1 MEEVKTKKIGLDTDR
16 LIIRTPDENDAHD
29 IFTLMSDLEIAAS
42 TGFRPMSTLS
52 EAEGKIRRDMNSGL
66 MFCISEKGLLEKV
79 LGVFEVTPHKINS
92 VSGEKCNYEI
102 CYFLHKEARGKGYMT
117 EVVTRMK
124 RYLFDERMAD
134 SLTIAVLPRND
145 ASRRVALKSGFTYE
159 GLERKCGMNYLDEV
173 VDLEYYTLDKEEYL
187 NPDKTV
193 RKGKQTIASKQKWI
207 NDGGILYPI
216 PGYASLLTSPGNGIF
231 RIYEHPQTKRLGLEK
246 IDDIFRFDFKIY
258 DLDCENIISK
268 IIKTWTSD
276 LFRESNKNL
285 GVIFNGIKGTGKT
298 IAAKLL
304 CNRIGLPVIV
314 ISKLVDGMLEFI
326 QSLHFEGI
334 ILIDEAEK
342 TFREEQE
349 VLLKMIDGVYN
360 DMRKLYILTTNKLSV
375 DENLL
380 GRPGRI
386 RYIKEFSNLPAK
398 SVNDVI
404 DDNLKDISLK
414 EEVLKVVDSLE
425 ISTID
430 ILKAI
435 IDECNIMGTVP
446 SDSTL
451 NIPKA
456 KYRMQIISFD
466 NLDLKS
472 HQELKDY
479 IKEHLVYNE
488 TVAGWLQ
495 KVIGTDESKKKPK
508 KNIGNRPKPRV
519 PFNRWPWTKET
530 TSNSSIPK
538 IPLLPTS
545 CRSVSSTCCWSP
557 LITMHSFSKKTAAS
571 KNKSSLNTPRS
582 TSVRRPASPRSATS
596 KTLSRNYRPSGST
609 SSSPY
614 PMSSTAKRTKRPRKS
629 STTTPTYPSCCSR
642 RLPAK

>member
-1 MEEVKTKKIGLDTDR
+1 MCCNHKSSIKMKEVKAGKIEIVTDR
-16 LIIRTPDENDAHD
+16 LIIRTPEDKDVYD
-29 IFTLMSDLEIAAS
+29 IFVLMSDREIASS
-42 TGFRPMSTLS
+42 TGFRPMSTES
-52 EAEGKIRRDMNSGL
+52 EAEGKIRREMDGGL
-66 MFCISEKGLLEKV
+66 MFCISERGFPEKV
-79 LGVFEVTPHKINS
+79 LGVFEITPHKTIT

-117 EVVTRMK
+117 EVAERMK

-173 VDLEYYTLDKEEYL
+173 VDLEYYTLYKEEYL
-187 NPDKTV
+187 NPNEKV
-193 RKGKQTIASKQKWI
+193 RKEKQTIASKQKWI

-231 RIYEHPQTKRLGLEK
+231 RIYENPQTKRLGLEK
-246 IDDIFRFDFKIY
+246 IDDTFRFDFKIY
-258 DLDCENIISK
+258 DLDSEEIISK

-285 GVIFNGIKGTGKT
+285 GVIFNGLKGTGKT

-304 CNRIGLPVIV
+304 CNRIGFPVIV
-314 ISKLVDGMLEFI
+314 VSKLIDGMLEFI
-326 QSLHFEGI
+326 QSLHFESI

-360 DMRKLYILTTNKLSV
+360 DMRKLYILTTNKLSI

-386 RYIKEFSNLPAK
+386 RYIKEFSNLSAK
-398 SVNDVI
+398 AVNDVI
-404 DDNLKDISLK
+404 NDNLKDISLK

-435 IDECNIMGTVP
+435 IDECNIMGAVP

-466 NLDLKS
+466 SLDLKS

-479 IKEHLVYNE
+479 IKEHLNYNE

-495 KVIGTDESKKKPK
+495 KVIGTDESRKKPK
-508 KNIGNRPKPRV
+508 KNMD
-519 PFNRWPWTKET
+519 
-530 TSNSSIPK
+530 
-538 IPLLPTS
+538 
-545 CRSVSSTCCWSP
+545 
-557 LITMHSFSKKTAAS
+557 LINEMFDCDVNIEWQAT
-571 KNKSSLNTPRS
+571 SSL
-582 TSVRRPASPRSATS
+582 ATYIGKRIGHRTVIS
-596 KTLSRNYRPSGST
+596 EPDRYGFFTVESDWDGTELWCLCNEIDIPSLYRGN
-609 SSSPY
+609 
-614 PMSSTAKRTKRPRKS
+614 
-629 STTTPTYPSCCSR
+629 
-642 RLPAK
+642 L

>member
-1 MEEVKTKKIGLDTDR
+1 MKEVKAQKIELATVR
-16 LIIRTPDENDAHD
+16 LIIRTPQERDVHD
-29 IFTLMSDLEIAAS
+29 IFVLMSDLEIAAI
-42 TGFRPMSTLS
+42 TGFRPMNTLS
-52 EAEGKIRRDMNSGL
+52 EAEGKIRREMDGGL
-66 MFCISEKGLLEKV
+66 MFCILEKNLPEKV
-79 LGVFEVTPHKINS
+79 LGVFEITPHKTNT

-117 EVVTRMK
+117 EVVKRMK

-159 GLERKCGMNYLDEV
+159 GLEKKCGMNYLDEV
-173 VDLEYYTLDKEEYL
+173 VDLEYYTLYKEEYL
-187 NPDKTV
+187 NPDEKI
-193 RKGKQTIASKQKWI
+193 RKEKQTIASKQKWI

-231 RIYEHPQTKRLGLEK
+231 RIYEQPQTKRLGLEK
-246 IDDIFRFDFKIY
+246 IDDTFRFDFKIY
-258 DLDCENIISK
+258 DLDCEDIMSK

-298 IAAKLL
+298 IAAKQL

-314 ISKLVDGMLEFI
+314 ISKPVDGMLEFI
-326 QSLHFEGI
+326 QSLHFESI

-360 DMRKLYILTTNKLSV
+360 DMRKLYILTTNKLSI

-386 RYIKEFSNLPAK
+386 RYIKEFSNLSAK
-398 SVNDVI
+398 AVNDVI
-404 DDNLKDISLK
+404 DDNLNDISLK
-414 EEVLKVVDSLE
+414 DDVLKVVDSLE

-435 IDECNIMGTVP
+435 IDECNIMGSVP

-456 KYRMQIISFD
+456 KYKIQIISFD
-466 NLDLKS
+466 NL
-472 HQELKDY
+472 ELKFHRELQDY
-479 IKEHLVYNE
+479 IINHLAADESVIN
-488 TVAGWLQ
+488 WLQ
-495 KVIGTDESKKKPK
+495 KVIGTDEKGKKLK
-508 KNIGNRPKPRV
+508 KNIDLIEEMYDCDVCIEWR
-519 PFNRWPWTKET
+519 
-530 TSNSSIPK
+530 
-538 IPLLPTS
+538 PTS
-545 CRSVSSTCCWSP
+545 TLSIYIGKHLGCGTVSSEPDRYGFFTREDDWNNSTELCCLCNDIHIP
-557 LITMHSFSKKTAAS
+557 
-571 KNKSSLNTPRS
+571 SL
-582 TSVRRPASPRSATS
+582 
-596 KTLSRNYRPSGST
+596 YRGN
-609 SSSPY
+609 
-614 PMSSTAKRTKRPRKS
+614 
-629 STTTPTYPSCCSR
+629 
-642 RLPAK
+642 L

>member
-1 MEEVKTKKIGLDTDR
+1 MQHKKMKEVKARKIELATVR
-16 LIIRTPDENDAHD
+16 LIIRTPQERDVHD
-29 IFTLMSDLEIAAS
+29 IFVLMSDLEIAAI
-42 TGFRPMSTLS
+42 TGFRPMNTLS
-52 EAEGKIRRDMNSGL
+52 EAEGKIRREMDGGL
-66 MFCISEKGLLEKV
+66 MFCILEKNLPEKV
-79 LGVFEVTPHKINS
+79 LGVFEITPHKTNT

-117 EVVTRMK
+117 EVVKRMK

-159 GLERKCGMNYLDEV
+159 GLEKKCGMNYFDEV
-173 VDLEYYTLDKEEYL
+173 VDLEYYTLYKEEYL
-187 NPDKTV
+187 NPDEKI
-193 RKGKQTIASKQKWI
+193 RKEKQTIASKQKWI

-231 RIYEHPQTKRLGLEK
+231 RIYEQPQTKRLGLEK
-246 IDDIFRFDFKIY
+246 IDDTFRFDFKIY
-258 DLDCENIISK
+258 DLDCEDIMSR

-276 LFRESNKNL
+276 LFKESNKNL

-298 IAAKLL
+298 IAAKQL

-314 ISKLVDGMLEFI
+314 ISKPVDGMLEFI
-326 QSLHFEGI
+326 QSLHFESI

-360 DMRKLYILTTNKLSV
+360 DMRKLYILTTNKLSI

-386 RYIKEFSNLPAK
+386 RYIKEFSNLSAK
-398 SVNDVI
+398 AVNDVI
-404 DDNLKDISLK
+404 DDNLNDISLK
-414 EEVLKVVDSLE
+414 DDVLKVVDSLE

-435 IDECNIMGTVP
+435 IDECNIMGSVP

-456 KYRMQIISFD
+456 KYKIQIISFD
-466 NLDLKS
+466 NL
-472 HQELKDY
+472 ELKFHRELQDY
-479 IKEHLVYNE
+479 IINHLAADESVIN
-488 TVAGWLQ
+488 WLQ
-495 KVIGTDESKKKPK
+495 KVIGTDGKGKKFK
-508 KNIGNRPKPRV
+508 KNLDLIEEMYDCRV
-519 PFNRWPWTKET
+519 CIEWR
-530 TSNSSIPK
+530 
-538 IPLLPTS
+538 PTS
-545 CRSVSSTCCWSP
+545 TLGVYIGKHLGCGIVNSKPDGYGFFTREADWDNSTELCCLCNDYNIP
-557 LITMHSFSKKTAAS
+557 
-571 KNKSSLNTPRS
+571 SL
-582 TSVRRPASPRSATS
+582 
-596 KTLSRNYRPSGST
+596 YRGN
-609 SSSPY
+609 
-614 PMSSTAKRTKRPRKS
+614 
-629 STTTPTYPSCCSR
+629 
-642 RLPAK
+642 L

>member
-1 MEEVKTKKIGLDTDR
+1 MKEVKARKIELATVR
-16 LIIRTPDENDAHD
+16 LIIRTPQERDVHD
-29 IFTLMSDLEIAAS
+29 IFVLMSDLEIAAI
-42 TGFRPMSTLS
+42 TGFRPMNTLS
-52 EAEGKIRRDMNSGL
+52 EAEGKIRREMDGGL
-66 MFCISEKGLLEKV
+66 MFCILEKNLPEKV
-79 LGVFEVTPHKINS
+79 LGVFEITPHKTNT

-117 EVVTRMK
+117 EVVKRMK

-159 GLERKCGMNYLDEV
+159 GREKKCGMNYLDEV
-173 VDLEYYTLDKEEYL
+173 VDLEYYTLYKEEYL
-187 NPDKTV
+187 NPDGKV
-193 RKGKQTIASKQKWI
+193 RKEKLTIASKQKWI

-246 IDDIFRFDFKIY
+246 IDDTFRFDFKIY
-258 DLDCENIISK
+258 DLDCEDIMSN

-298 IAAKLL
+298 IAAKQL

-314 ISKLVDGMLEFI
+314 ISKPVDGMLEFI
-326 QSLHFEGI
+326 QSLHFESI

-360 DMRKLYILTTNKLSV
+360 DMRKLYILTTNKLSI

-386 RYIKEFSNLPAK
+386 RYIKEFSNLSAK
-398 SVNDVI
+398 AVNDVI
-404 DDNLKDISLK
+404 DDNLNDISLK
-414 EEVLKVVDSLE
+414 DDVLKVVDSLE

-435 IDECNIMGTVP
+435 IDECNIMGSVP

-456 KYRMQIISFD
+456 KYKIQIISFD
-466 NLDLKS
+466 NL
-472 HQELKDY
+472 ELKFHRELQDY
-479 IKEHLVYNE
+479 IINHLAANE
-488 TVAGWLQ
+488 SVINWLQ
-495 KVIGTDESKKKPK
+495 KVIGTDGKGKKFK
-508 KNIGNRPKPRV
+508 KNLDLIEEMYDCRV
-519 PFNRWPWTKET
+519 CIEWR
-530 TSNSSIPK
+530 
-538 IPLLPTS
+538 PTS
-545 CRSVSSTCCWSP
+545 TLGVYIGKHLGCGIVNSKPDGYGFFTREADWDNSTELCCLCNDYNIP
-557 LITMHSFSKKTAAS
+557 
-571 KNKSSLNTPRS
+571 SL
-582 TSVRRPASPRSATS
+582 
-596 KTLSRNYRPSGST
+596 YRGN
-609 SSSPY
+609 
-614 PMSSTAKRTKRPRKS
+614 
-629 STTTPTYPSCCSR
+629 
-642 RLPAK
+642 L

>member
-1 MEEVKTKKIGLDTDR
+1 MEEVKTQKIGLDTDR
-16 LIIRTPDENDAHD
+16 LIIRTPDEKDVHD
-29 IFTLMSDLEIAAS
+29 IFSLMGDREIAAS

-66 MFCISEKGLLEKV
+66 MFCISAKSLREKV
-79 LGVFEVTPHKINS
+79 LGVFEITPHKTNT

-145 ASRRVALKSGFTYE
+145 ASRRVALKCGFTYE

-173 VDLEYYTLDKEEYL
+173 VDLEYYTLYKEEYL
-187 NPDKTV
+187 NPDEKI
-193 RKGKQTIASKQKWI
+193 RKEKQTIASKQKWI

-231 RIYEHPQTKRLGLEK
+231 RIYEQPQTKRLGLEK
-246 IDDIFRFDFKIY
+246 IDDTFRFDFKIY
-258 DLDCENIISK
+258 DLDCEDIMSK

-314 ISKLVDGMLEFI
+314 VSKPVDGMLEFI

-342 TFREEQE
+342 TFDEERDI
-349 VLLKMIDGVYN
+349 LLKMIDGVYN
-360 DMRKLYILTTNKLSV
+360 DMRKLYVLTTNKLSI

-386 RYIKEFSNLPAK
+386 RYIKEFSNLSAK
-398 SVNDVI
+398 AVNDVI
-404 DDNLKDISLK
+404 DDNLNDISLK
-414 EEVLKVVDSLE
+414 DDVLKVVDSLE

-435 IDECNIMGTVP
+435 IDECNIMGSVP

-456 KYRMQIISFD
+456 KYKIQIISFD
-466 NLDLKS
+466 NL
-472 HQELKDY
+472 ELKFHRELQDY
-479 IKEHLVYNE
+479 IINHLAADESVIN
-488 TVAGWLQ
+488 WLQ
-495 KVIGTDESKKKPK
+495 KVIGTDGKGKKFK
-508 KNIGNRPKPRV
+508 KNLDLIEEMYDCRV
-519 PFNRWPWTKET
+519 CIEWR
-530 TSNSSIPK
+530 
-538 IPLLPTS
+538 PTS
-545 CRSVSSTCCWSP
+545 TLGVYIGKHLGCGIVNSKPDGYGFFTREADWDNSTELCCLCNDYNIP
-557 LITMHSFSKKTAAS
+557 
-571 KNKSSLNTPRS
+571 SL
-582 TSVRRPASPRSATS
+582 
-596 KTLSRNYRPSGST
+596 YRGN
-609 SSSPY
+609 
-614 PMSSTAKRTKRPRKS
+614 
-629 STTTPTYPSCCSR
+629 
-642 RLPAK
+642 L

>member
-1 MEEVKTKKIGLDTDR
+1 MKEVKARKIELATVR
-16 LIIRTPDENDAHD
+16 LIIRTPQERDVHD
-29 IFTLMSDLEIAAS
+29 IFVLMSDLEIAAI
-42 TGFRPMSTLS
+42 TGFRPMNTLS

-66 MFCISEKGLLEKV
+66 MFCISEKNLPEKV
-79 LGVFEVTPHKINS
+79 LGVFEITPHKTNT

-117 EVVTRMK
+117 EVVKRMK

-159 GLERKCGMNYLDEV
+159 GLEKKCAMNYLDEV
-173 VDLEYYTLDKEEYL
+173 VDLEYYTLYKEEYL
-187 NPDKTV
+187 NPDEKI
-193 RKGKQTIASKQKWI
+193 RKEKQTIASKQKWI

-231 RIYEHPQTKRLGLEK
+231 RIYEQPQTKRLGLEK
-246 IDDIFRFDFKIY
+246 IDDTFRFDFKIY
-258 DLDCENIISK
+258 DIDCEDIMSK

-314 ISKLVDGMLEFI
+314 ISKPVDGMLEFI
-326 QSLHFEGI
+326 QSLHFESI

-360 DMRKLYILTTNKLSV
+360 DMRKLYILTTNKLSI

-386 RYIKEFSNLPAK
+386 RYIKEFSNLSARA
-398 SVNDVI
+398 VNDVI
-404 DDNLKDISLK
+404 DDNLNDISLK
-414 EEVLKVVDSLE
+414 DDVLKVVDSLE

-435 IDECNIMGTVP
+435 IDECNIMGSVP

-456 KYRMQIISFD
+456 KYKIQIISFD
-466 NLDLKS
+466 NL
-472 HQELKDY
+472 ELKFHRELQDY
-479 IKEHLVYNE
+479 IINHLAADESVIN
-488 TVAGWLQ
+488 WLQ
-495 KVIGTDESKKKPK
+495 KVIGADGKGKKFK
-508 KNIGNRPKPRV
+508 KNLDLIEEMYDCRV
-519 PFNRWPWTKET
+519 CIEWR
-530 TSNSSIPK
+530 
-538 IPLLPTS
+538 PTS
-545 CRSVSSTCCWSP
+545 TLGVYIGKHLGCGIVNSKPDGYGFFTREADWDNSTELCCLCNDYNIP
-557 LITMHSFSKKTAAS
+557 
-571 KNKSSLNTPRS
+571 SL
-582 TSVRRPASPRSATS
+582 
-596 KTLSRNYRPSGST
+596 YRGN
-609 SSSPY
+609 
-614 PMSSTAKRTKRPRKS
+614 
-629 STTTPTYPSCCSR
+629 
-642 RLPAK
+642 L

>member
-1 MEEVKTKKIGLDTDR
+1 MKEVKARKIELATVR
-16 LIIRTPDENDAHD
+16 LIIRTPQERDVHD
-29 IFTLMSDLEIAAS
+29 IFVLMSDLEIAAI
-42 TGFRPMSTLS
+42 TGFRPMNTLS
-52 EAEGKIRRDMNSGL
+52 EAEGKIRREMDGGL
-66 MFCISEKGLLEKV
+66 MFCILEKNLPEKV
-79 LGVFEVTPHKINS
+79 LGVFEITPHKTNT

-117 EVVTRMK
+117 EVVKRMK

-159 GLERKCGMNYLDEV
+159 GLEKKCGMNYLDEV
-173 VDLEYYTLDKEEYL
+173 VDLEYYTLYKEEYL
-187 NPDKTV
+187 NPDEKI
-193 RKGKQTIASKQKWI
+193 RKEKQTIASKQKWI

-231 RIYEHPQTKRLGLEK
+231 RIYEQPQTKRLGLEK
-246 IDDIFRFDFKIY
+246 IDDTFRFDFKIY
-258 DLDCENIISK
+258 DLDCEDIMSN

-298 IAAKLL
+298 IAAKQL

-314 ISKLVDGMLEFI
+314 ISKPVDGMLEFI
-326 QSLHFEGI
+326 QSLHFESI

-360 DMRKLYILTTNKLSV
+360 DMRKLYILTTNKLSI

-386 RYIKEFSNLPAK
+386 RYIKEFSNLSAK
-398 SVNDVI
+398 AVNDVI
-404 DDNLKDISLK
+404 DDNLNDISLK
-414 EEVLKVVDSLE
+414 DDVLKVVDSLE

-435 IDECNIMGTVP
+435 IDECNIMGSVP

-456 KYRMQIISFD
+456 KYKIQIISFD
-466 NLDLKS
+466 NL
-472 HQELKDY
+472 ELKFHRELQDY
-479 IKEHLVYNE
+479 IINHLAANE
-488 TVAGWLQ
+488 SVINWLQ
-495 KVIGTDESKKKPK
+495 KVIGTDGKGKKFK
-508 KNIGNRPKPRV
+508 KNLDLIEEMYDCRV
-519 PFNRWPWTKET
+519 CIEWR
-530 TSNSSIPK
+530 
-538 IPLLPTS
+538 PTS
-545 CRSVSSTCCWSP
+545 TLGVYIGKHLGCGIVNSKPDGYGFFTREADWDNSTELCCLCNDYNIP
-557 LITMHSFSKKTAAS
+557 
-571 KNKSSLNTPRS
+571 SL
-582 TSVRRPASPRSATS
+582 
-596 KTLSRNYRPSGST
+596 YRGN
-609 SSSPY
+609 
-614 PMSSTAKRTKRPRKS
+614 
-629 STTTPTYPSCCSR
+629 
-642 RLPAK
+642 L

>member
-1 MEEVKTKKIGLDTDR
+1 M
-16 LIIRTPDENDAHD
+16 N
-29 IFTLMSDLEIAAS
+29 
-42 TGFRPMSTLS
+42 TLS
-52 EAEGKIRRDMNSGL
+52 EAEGKIRREMDGGL
-66 MFCISEKGLLEKV
+66 MFCILEKNLPEKV
-79 LGVFEVTPHKINS
+79 LGVFEITPHKKNT

-117 EVVTRMK
+117 EVVKRMK

-159 GLERKCGMNYLDEV
+159 GLEKKCGMNYLDEV
-173 VDLEYYTLDKEEYL
+173 VDLEYYTLYKEEYL
-187 NPDKTV
+187 NPDEKI
-193 RKGKQTIASKQKWI
+193 RKEKQTIASKQKWI

-231 RIYEHPQTKRLGLEK
+231 RIYEQPQTKRLGLEK
-246 IDDIFRFDFKIY
+246 IDDTFRFDFKIY
-258 DLDCENIISK
+258 DLDCEDIMSN

-298 IAAKLL
+298 IAAKQL

-314 ISKLVDGMLEFI
+314 ISKPVDGMLEFI
-326 QSLHFEGI
+326 QSLHFESI

-360 DMRKLYILTTNKLSV
+360 DMRKLYILTTNKLSI

-386 RYIKEFSNLPAK
+386 RYIKEFSNLSAK
-398 SVNDVI
+398 AVNDVI
-404 DDNLKDISLK
+404 DDNLNDISLK
-414 EEVLKVVDSLE
+414 DDVLKVVDSLE

-435 IDECNIMGTVP
+435 IDECNIMGSVP

-456 KYRMQIISFD
+456 KYKIQIISFD
-466 NLDLKS
+466 NL
-472 HQELKDY
+472 ELKFHRELQDY
-479 IKEHLVYNE
+479 IINHLAADESVIN
-488 TVAGWLQ
+488 WLQ
-495 KVIGTDESKKKPK
+495 KVIGTDGKGKKFK
-508 KNIGNRPKPRV
+508 KNLDLIEEMYDCRV
-519 PFNRWPWTKET
+519 CIEWR
-530 TSNSSIPK
+530 
-538 IPLLPTS
+538 PTS
-545 CRSVSSTCCWSP
+545 TLGVYIGKHLGCGIVNSKPDGYGFFTREADWDNSTELCCLCNDYNIP
-557 LITMHSFSKKTAAS
+557 
-571 KNKSSLNTPRS
+571 SL
-582 TSVRRPASPRSATS
+582 
-596 KTLSRNYRPSGST
+596 YRGN
-609 SSSPY
+609 
-614 PMSSTAKRTKRPRKS
+614 
-629 STTTPTYPSCCSR
+629 
-642 RLPAK
+642 L

>member
-1 MEEVKTKKIGLDTDR
+1 MEELKAQKIGLDTDR
-16 LIIRTPDENDAHD
+16 LIIRTPDEKDAHD
-29 IFTLMSDLEIAAS
+29 IFSLMSDLEIAAI
-42 TGFRPMSTLS
+42 TGFRPMNSPS

-66 MFCISEKGLLEKV
+66 MFCISEKDLPEKV
-79 LGVFEVTPHKINS
+79 LGVFEVTPHKTNT

-117 EVVTRMK
+117 EVVGRMK

-134 SLTIAVLPRND
+134 LLTIAVLPRND
-145 ASRRVALKSGFTYE
+145 ASRRVALKNGFTYE
-159 GLERKCGMNYLDEV
+159 GLERKCGTNYLDEV
-173 VDLEYYTLDKEEYL
+173 VDLEYYTLYKEEYI
-187 NPDKTV
+187 NPAEKV
-193 RKGKQTIASKQKWI
+193 RKENPAIAARQKWI
-207 NDGGILYPI
+207 NEGGILYPI
-216 PGYASLLTSPGNGIF
+216 PGYASLLVSPGNGIF
-231 RIYEHPQTKRLGLEK
+231 RIYEHQPTRRLGLEK
-246 IDDIFRFDFKIY
+246 IDDTFRFDFKIY
-258 DLDCENIISK
+258 DLDCEEVLSK
-268 IIKTWTSD
+268 VIKTWTSD

-314 ISKLVDGMLEFI
+314 ISRPVDGMLEFI
-326 QSLHFEGI
+326 QSLHFESI

-360 DMRKLYILTTNKLSV
+360 DMRKLYILTTNKLSI

-386 RYIKEFSNLPAK
+386 RYIKEFSNLSAEA
-398 SVNDVI
+398 VNNVI
-404 DDNLKDISLK
+404 DDNLKDASLK
-414 EEVLKVVDSLE
+414 EDVLKVVDSLE

-435 IDECNIMGTVP
+435 IDECNIMGAVP

-456 KYRMQIISFD
+456 KYRMQIIRFG

-472 HQELKDY
+472 HQEVKDY
-479 IKEHLVYNE
+479 IKAHLAYNE
-488 TVAGWLQ
+488 SVAGWLR

-508 KNIGNRPKPRV
+508 KNMD
-519 PFNRWPWTKET
+519 
-530 TSNSSIPK
+530 
-538 IPLLPTS
+538 
-545 CRSVSSTCCWSP
+545 
-557 LITMHSFSKKTAAS
+557 LIDEMFDC
-571 KNKSSLNTPRS
+571 N
-582 TSVRRPASPRSATS
+582 VEIEWQATS
-596 KTLSRNYRPSGST
+596 TLSTYIGKRLGYRTVVSEPDRYGFFTVESDWDDTELCCLCNEIDIPSLYRGN
-609 SSSPY
+609 
-614 PMSSTAKRTKRPRKS
+614 
-629 STTTPTYPSCCSR
+629 
-642 RLPAK
+642 L

>member
-1 MEEVKTKKIGLDTDR
+1 MKEAKTGKIEIETDR
-16 LIIRTPDENDAHD
+16 LIIRTPEDKDVHD
-29 IFTLMSDLEIAAS
+29 IFVLMSDREIAAS

-52 EAEGKIRRDMNSGL
+52 EAEGKIRREMDGGL
-66 MFCISEKGLLEKV
+66 MFCISEKNLPEKV
-79 LGVFEVTPHKINS
+79 LGVFEITPHKTNT
-92 VSGEKCNYEI
+92 VSGENCNYEI
-102 CYFLHKEARGKGYMT
+102 CYFLHKEAREKGYMT
-117 EVVTRMK
+117 EVAERMK

-159 GLERKCGMNYLDEV
+159 GLERKCGMNYFDEV
-173 VDLEYYTLDKEEYL
+173 VDLEYYTLYKEEYL
-187 NPDKTV
+187 NPDEKV
-193 RKGKQTIASKQKWI
+193 RKEKQTIASKQKWI

-231 RIYEHPQTKRLGLEK
+231 RIYENPQTKRLGLEK
-246 IDDIFRFDFKIY
+246 IDDTFRFDFKIY
-258 DLDCENIISK
+258 DLDCEDIMSK

-298 IAAKLL
+298 IAAKQL

-314 ISKLVDGMLEFI
+314 ISKPVDGMLEFI
-326 QSLHFEGI
+326 QSLHFESI

-360 DMRKLYILTTNKLSV
+360 DMRKLYILTTNKLSI

-386 RYIKEFSNLPAK
+386 RYIKEFSNLSAK
-398 SVNDVI
+398 AVNDVI
-404 DDNLKDISLK
+404 DDNLNDISLK
-414 EEVLKVVDSLE
+414 DDVLKVVDSLE

-435 IDECNIMGTVP
+435 IDECNIMGSIP

-456 KYRMQIISFD
+456 KYKIQIISFD
-466 NLDLKS
+466 NL
-472 HQELKDY
+472 ELKFHRELQDY
-479 IKEHLVYNE
+479 IINHLATDESVIN
-488 TVAGWLQ
+488 WLQ
-495 KVIGTDESKKKPK
+495 KVIGTDGKGKKFK
-508 KNIGNRPKPRV
+508 KNLDLIEEMYDCRV
-519 PFNRWPWTKET
+519 CIEWR
-530 TSNSSIPK
+530 
-538 IPLLPTS
+538 PTS
-545 CRSVSSTCCWSP
+545 TLGVYIGKHLGCGIVNGKPDGYGFFTREADWDNSTELCCLCNDYNIP
-557 LITMHSFSKKTAAS
+557 
-571 KNKSSLNTPRS
+571 SL
-582 TSVRRPASPRSATS
+582 
-596 KTLSRNYRPSGST
+596 YRGN
-609 SSSPY
+609 
-614 PMSSTAKRTKRPRKS
+614 
-629 STTTPTYPSCCSR
+629 
-642 RLPAK
+642 L

>member
-1 MEEVKTKKIGLDTDR
+1 MQHKKMKEVKARKIELATVR
-16 LIIRTPDENDAHD
+16 LIIRTPQERDVHD
-29 IFTLMSDLEIAAS
+29 IFVLMSDLEIAAI
-42 TGFRPMSTLS
+42 TGFRPMNTLS
-52 EAEGKIRRDMNSGL
+52 EAEGKIRREMDGGL
-66 MFCISEKGLLEKV
+66 MFCILEKNLPEKV
-79 LGVFEVTPHKINS
+79 LGVFEITPHKTNT

-117 EVVTRMK
+117 EVVERMK

-173 VDLEYYTLDKEEYL
+173 VDLEYYTLYKEEYL
-187 NPDKTV
+187 NPNEKIH
-193 RKGKQTIASKQKWI
+193 KEKQTIASKQKWI

-231 RIYEHPQTKRLGLEK
+231 RIYENPQTKRLGLEK
-246 IDDIFRFDFKIY
+246 IDDTFRFDFKIY
-258 DLDCENIISK
+258 DLDSEEIISK
-268 IIKTWTSD
+268 IIITWSSD

-285 GVIFNGIKGTGKT
+285 GVIFNGLKGTGKT

-314 ISKLVDGMLEFI
+314 ISKPVDGMLEFI
-326 QSLHFEGI
+326 QSLHFESI

-360 DMRKLYILTTNKLSV
+360 DMRKLYILTTNKLSI

-386 RYIKEFSNLPAK
+386 RYIKEFSNLSAK
-398 SVNDVI
+398 AVNDVI
-404 DDNLKDISLK
+404 DDNLNDISLK
-414 EEVLKVVDSLE
+414 DDVLKVVDSLE

-435 IDECNIMGTVP
+435 IDECNIMGSVP

-456 KYRMQIISFD
+456 KYKIQIISFD
-466 NLDLKS
+466 NL
-472 HQELKDY
+472 ELKFHRELQDY
-479 IKEHLVYNE
+479 IINHLAADESVIN
-488 TVAGWLQ
+488 WLQ
-495 KVIGTDESKKKPK
+495 KVIGTDEKGKKLK
-508 KNIGNRPKPRV
+508 KNIDLIEEMYDCDVCIEWR
-519 PFNRWPWTKET
+519 
-530 TSNSSIPK
+530 
-538 IPLLPTS
+538 PTS
-545 CRSVSSTCCWSP
+545 TLSIYIGKHLGCGTVSSEPDRYGFFTREDDWNNSTELCCLCNDIHIP
-557 LITMHSFSKKTAAS
+557 
-571 KNKSSLNTPRS
+571 SL
-582 TSVRRPASPRSATS
+582 
-596 KTLSRNYRPSGST
+596 YRGN
-609 SSSPY
+609 
-614 PMSSTAKRTKRPRKS
+614 
-629 STTTPTYPSCCSR
+629 
-642 RLPAK
+642 L

>member
-1 MEEVKTKKIGLDTDR
+1 MKEVKARKIELATVR
-16 LIIRTPDENDAHD
+16 LIIRTPQERDVHD
-29 IFTLMSDLEIAAS
+29 IFVLMSDLEIAAI
-42 TGFRPMSTLS
+42 TGFRPMNTLS
-52 EAEGKIRRDMNSGL
+52 EAEGKIRREMDGGL
-66 MFCISEKGLLEKV
+66 MFCILEKNLPEKV
-79 LGVFEVTPHKINS
+79 LGVFEITPHKTNT
-92 VSGEKCNYEI
+92 VSGEKYNYEI

-117 EVVTRMK
+117 EVVKRMK

-159 GLERKCGMNYLDEV
+159 GLEKKCGMNYLDEV
-173 VDLEYYTLDKEEYL
+173 VDLEYYTLYKEEYL
-187 NPDKTV
+187 NPDEKI
-193 RKGKQTIASKQKWI
+193 RKEKQTIASKQKWI

-231 RIYEHPQTKRLGLEK
+231 RIYEQPQTKRLGLEK
-246 IDDIFRFDFKIY
+246 IDDTFRFDFKIY
-258 DLDCENIISK
+258 DLDCEDIMSK

-298 IAAKLL
+298 IAAKQL

-314 ISKLVDGMLEFI
+314 ISKPVDGMLEFI
-326 QSLHFEGI
+326 QSLHFESI

-360 DMRKLYILTTNKLSV
+360 DMRKLYILTTNKLSI

-386 RYIKEFSNLPAK
+386 RYIKEFSNLSAK
-398 SVNDVI
+398 AVNDVI
-404 DDNLKDISLK
+404 DDNLNDISLK
-414 EEVLKVVDSLE
+414 DDVLKVVDSLE

-435 IDECNIMGTVP
+435 IDECNIMGSVP

-456 KYRMQIISFD
+456 KYKIQIISFD
-466 NLDLKS
+466 NL
-472 HQELKDY
+472 ELKFHRELQDY
-479 IKEHLVYNE
+479 IINHLAADESVIN
-488 TVAGWLQ
+488 WLQ
-495 KVIGTDESKKKPK
+495 KVIGTDGKGKKFK
-508 KNIGNRPKPRV
+508 KNLDLIEEMYDCRV
-519 PFNRWPWTKET
+519 CIEWR
-530 TSNSSIPK
+530 
-538 IPLLPTS
+538 PTS
-545 CRSVSSTCCWSP
+545 TLGVYIGKHLGCGIVNSKPDGYGFFTREADWDNSTELCCLCNDYNIP
-557 LITMHSFSKKTAAS
+557 
-571 KNKSSLNTPRS
+571 SL
-582 TSVRRPASPRSATS
+582 
-596 KTLSRNYRPSGST
+596 YRGN
-609 SSSPY
+609 
-614 PMSSTAKRTKRPRKS
+614 
-629 STTTPTYPSCCSR
+629 
-642 RLPAK
+642 L

>member
-1 MEEVKTKKIGLDTDR
+1 MKEAKTGKIEIETDR
-16 LIIRTPDENDAHD
+16 LIIRTPGEKDVHD
-29 IFTLMSDLEIAAS
+29 IFVLMSDREIAAI
-42 TGFRPMSTLS
+42 TGFRPMGTLS
-52 EAEGKIRRDMNSGL
+52 EAEGKIRREMDGGL
-66 MFCISEKGLLEKV
+66 MFCISEKNLPEKV
-79 LGVFEVTPHKINS
+79 LGVFEVTPHKTNT

-117 EVVTRMK
+117 EVVERMK

-173 VDLEYYTLDKEEYL
+173 VDLEYYTLYKEEYL
-187 NPDKTV
+187 NPNEKIH
-193 RKGKQTIASKQKWI
+193 KEKQTIASKQKWI

-231 RIYEHPQTKRLGLEK
+231 RIYENPQTKRLGLEK
-246 IDDIFRFDFKIY
+246 IDDTFRFDFKIY
-258 DLDCENIISK
+258 DLDCEDIMSK
-268 IIKTWTSD
+268 IIKTWSSD

-285 GVIFNGIKGTGKT
+285 GVIFNGLKGTGKT

-314 ISKLVDGMLEFI
+314 ISKPVNGMLEFI
-326 QSLHFEGI
+326 QSLHFESA

-360 DMRKLYILTTNKLSV
+360 DMRKLYILTTNKLSI

-386 RYIKEFSNLPAK
+386 RYIKEFSNLSAK
-398 SVNDVI
+398 AVNDVI
-404 DDNLKDISLK
+404 NDNLKDISLK

-435 IDECNIMGTVP
+435 IDECNIMGAVP

-451 NIPKA
+451 NIPRA

-466 NLDLKS
+466 NL
-472 HQELKDY
+472 ELKFHRELQDY
-479 IKEHLVYNE
+479 IINHLAADESVIN
-488 TVAGWLQ
+488 WLQ
-495 KVIGTDESKKKPK
+495 KVIGTDGKGKKFK
-508 KNIGNRPKPRV
+508 KNLDLIEEMYDCRV
-519 PFNRWPWTKET
+519 CIEWR
-530 TSNSSIPK
+530 
-538 IPLLPTS
+538 PTS
-545 CRSVSSTCCWSP
+545 TLGVYIGKHLGCGIVNSKPDGYGFFTREADWDNSTELCCLCNDYNIP
-557 LITMHSFSKKTAAS
+557 
-571 KNKSSLNTPRS
+571 SL
-582 TSVRRPASPRSATS
+582 
-596 KTLSRNYRPSGST
+596 YRGN
-609 SSSPY
+609 
-614 PMSSTAKRTKRPRKS
+614 
-629 STTTPTYPSCCSR
+629 
-642 RLPAK
+642 L

>member
-1 MEEVKTKKIGLDTDR
+1 MKEVKARKIELATVR
-16 LIIRTPDENDAHD
+16 LIIRTPQERDVHD
-29 IFTLMSDLEIAAS
+29 IFVLMSDLEIAAI
-42 TGFRPMSTLS
+42 TGFRPMNTLS
-52 EAEGKIRRDMNSGL
+52 EAEGKIRREMDGGL
-66 MFCISEKGLLEKV
+66 MFCILEKNLPEKV
-79 LGVFEVTPHKINS
+79 LGVFEITPHKTNT

-117 EVVTRMK
+117 EVVKRMK

-159 GLERKCGMNYLDEV
+159 GLEKKCGMNYLDEV
-173 VDLEYYTLDKEEYL
+173 VDLEYYTLYKEEYL
-187 NPDKTV
+187 NPDEKI
-193 RKGKQTIASKQKWI
+193 RKEKQTIASKQKWI

-231 RIYEHPQTKRLGLEK
+231 RIYEQPQTKRLGLEK
-246 IDDIFRFDFKIY
+246 IDDTFRFDFKIY
-258 DLDCENIISK
+258 NLDCEDIMSK

-298 IAAKLL
+298 IAAKQL

-314 ISKLVDGMLEFI
+314 ISKPVDGMLEFI
-326 QSLHFEGI
+326 QSLHFESI

-360 DMRKLYILTTNKLSV
+360 DMRKLYILTTNKLSI

-386 RYIKEFSNLPAK
+386 RYIKEFSNLSAK
-398 SVNDVI
+398 AVNDVI
-404 DDNLKDISLK
+404 DDNLNDISLK
-414 EEVLKVVDSLE
+414 DDVLKVVDSLE

-435 IDECNIMGTVP
+435 IDECNIMGSVP

-456 KYRMQIISFD
+456 KYKIQIISFD
-466 NLDLKS
+466 NL
-472 HQELKDY
+472 ELKFHRELQDY
-479 IKEHLVYNE
+479 IINHLAADESVIN
-488 TVAGWLQ
+488 WLQ
-495 KVIGTDESKKKPK
+495 KVIGTDEKGKKLK
-508 KNIGNRPKPRV
+508 KNIDLIEEMYDCDVCIEWR
-519 PFNRWPWTKET
+519 
-530 TSNSSIPK
+530 
-538 IPLLPTS
+538 PTS
-545 CRSVSSTCCWSP
+545 TLSIYIGKHLGCGTVSSEPDRYGFFTREDDWNNSTELCCLCNDIHIP
-557 LITMHSFSKKTAAS
+557 
-571 KNKSSLNTPRS
+571 SL
-582 TSVRRPASPRSATS
+582 
-596 KTLSRNYRPSGST
+596 YRGN
-609 SSSPY
+609 
-614 PMSSTAKRTKRPRKS
+614 
-629 STTTPTYPSCCSR
+629 
-642 RLPAK
+642 L

>member
-1 MEEVKTKKIGLDTDR
+1 MEETARKTEFVTDR
-16 LIIRTPDENDAHD
+16 LIIRTPEERDAHD
-29 IFTLMSDLEIAAS
+29 IFALMSDLEIAAS
-42 TGFRPMSTLS
+42 TGFRPMNTLS
-52 EAEGKIRRDMNSGL
+52 EAEGKIRGEMDSGL
-66 MFCISEKGLLEKV
+66 MYCISEKSHPERNI
-79 LGVFEVTPHKINS
+79 GVFEITPHKTNTA
-92 VSGEKCNYEI
+92 SGEKCNYEI
-102 CYFLHKEARGKGYMT
+102 CYFLHKGARGKGYMT
-117 EVVTRMK
+117 EVVERMK
-124 RYLFDERMAD
+124 HYLFDERMAD

-173 VDLEYYTLDKEEYL
+173 VDLEYYTLYKEEYL
-187 NPDKTV
+187 NPDEKV
-193 RKGKQTIASKQKWI
+193 RKEKQTIASKQKWI

-231 RIYEHPQTKRLGLEK
+231 RIYEQPQTKRLGLEK
-246 IDDIFRFDFKIY
+246 IDDTFRFDFKIY
-258 DLDCENIISK
+258 DLDCEDIMSK

-298 IAAKLL
+298 IAAKQL

-314 ISKLVDGMLEFI
+314 ISKPVDGMLEFI
-326 QSLHFEGI
+326 QSLHFESI

-360 DMRKLYILTTNKLSV
+360 DMRKLYILTTNKLSI

-386 RYIKEFSNLPAK
+386 RYIKEFSNLSAK
-398 SVNDVI
+398 AVNDVI
-404 DDNLKDISLK
+404 DDNLNDISLK
-414 EEVLKVVDSLE
+414 DDVLKVVDSLE

-435 IDECNIMGTVP
+435 IDECNIMGSVP

-466 NLDLKS
+466 NL
-472 HQELKDY
+472 ELKFHRELQDY
-479 IKEHLVYNE
+479 IINHLAADESVIN
-488 TVAGWLQ
+488 WLQ
-495 KVIGTDESKKKPK
+495 KVIGTDGKGKKFK
-508 KNIGNRPKPRV
+508 KNLDLIEEMYDCRV
-519 PFNRWPWTKET
+519 CIEWR
-530 TSNSSIPK
+530 
-538 IPLLPTS
+538 PTS
-545 CRSVSSTCCWSP
+545 TLGVYIGKHLGCGIVNSKPDGYGFFTREADWDNSTELCCLCNDIHIP
-557 LITMHSFSKKTAAS
+557 
-571 KNKSSLNTPRS
+571 SL
-582 TSVRRPASPRSATS
+582 
-596 KTLSRNYRPSGST
+596 YRGN
-609 SSSPY
+609 
-614 PMSSTAKRTKRPRKS
+614 
-629 STTTPTYPSCCSR
+629 
-642 RLPAK
+642 L

>member
-1 MEEVKTKKIGLDTDR
+1 MKELKARKIELATVR
-16 LIIRTPDENDAHD
+16 LIIRTPQERDVHD
-29 IFTLMSDLEIAAS
+29 IFVLMSDLEIAAI
-42 TGFRPMSTLS
+42 TGFRPMNTLS
-52 EAEGKIRRDMNSGL
+52 EAEGKIRREMDGGL
-66 MFCISEKGLLEKV
+66 MFCILEKNLPEKV
-79 LGVFEVTPHKINS
+79 LGVFEITPHKTNT

-117 EVVTRMK
+117 EVVKRMK

-159 GLERKCGMNYLDEV
+159 GLEKKCGMNYLDEV
-173 VDLEYYTLDKEEYL
+173 VDLEYYTLYKEEYL
-187 NPDKTV
+187 NPDEKI
-193 RKGKQTIASKQKWI
+193 RKEKQTIASKQKWI

-231 RIYEHPQTKRLGLEK
+231 RIYEQPQTKRLGLEK
-246 IDDIFRFDFKIY
+246 IDDTFRFDFTIY
-258 DLDCENIISK
+258 DLDCEDIMSN

-298 IAAKLL
+298 IAAKQL

-314 ISKLVDGMLEFI
+314 ISKPVDGMLEFI
-326 QSLHFEGI
+326 QSLHFESI

-360 DMRKLYILTTNKLSV
+360 DMRKLYILTTNKLSI

-386 RYIKEFSNLPAK
+386 RYIKEFSNLSAK
-398 SVNDVI
+398 AVNDVI
-404 DDNLKDISLK
+404 DDNLNDISLK
-414 EEVLKVVDSLE
+414 DDVLKVVDSLE

-435 IDECNIMGTVP
+435 IDECNIMGSVP

-456 KYRMQIISFD
+456 KYKIQIISFD
-466 NLDLKS
+466 NL
-472 HQELKDY
+472 ELKFHRELQDY
-479 IKEHLVYNE
+479 IINHLAADESVIN
-488 TVAGWLQ
+488 WLQ
-495 KVIGTDESKKKPK
+495 KVIGTDGKGKKFK
-508 KNIGNRPKPRV
+508 KNLDLIEEMYDCRV
-519 PFNRWPWTKET
+519 CIEWR
-530 TSNSSIPK
+530 
-538 IPLLPTS
+538 PTS
-545 CRSVSSTCCWSP
+545 TLGVYIGKHLGCGIVNSKPDGYGFFTREADWDNSTELCCLCNDYNIP
-557 LITMHSFSKKTAAS
+557 
-571 KNKSSLNTPRS
+571 SL
-582 TSVRRPASPRSATS
+582 
-596 KTLSRNYRPSGST
+596 YRGN
-609 SSSPY
+609 
-614 PMSSTAKRTKRPRKS
+614 
-629 STTTPTYPSCCSR
+629 
-642 RLPAK
+642 L

>member
-1 MEEVKTKKIGLDTDR
+1 MKEAKTGKIEIETDR
-16 LIIRTPDENDAHD
+16 LIIRTPEDKDVHD
-29 IFTLMSDLEIAAS
+29 IFVLMSDREIAAS
-42 TGFRPMSTLS
+42 TGFRPMNTLS

-66 MFCISEKGLLEKV
+66 MFCISEEGLPEKV
-79 LGVFEVTPHKINS
+79 LGVFEVTPHKTNT

-117 EVVTRMK
+117 EVVERMK

-173 VDLEYYTLDKEEYL
+173 VDLEYYTLYKEEYL
-187 NPDKTV
+187 NPNEKIH
-193 RKGKQTIASKQKWI
+193 KEKQTIASKQKWI

-231 RIYEHPQTKRLGLEK
+231 RIYENPQTKRLGLEK
-246 IDDIFRFDFKIY
+246 IDDTFRFDFKIY
-258 DLDCENIISK
+258 DLDSEEIISK
-268 IIKTWTSD
+268 IIITWSSD

-285 GVIFNGIKGTGKT
+285 GVIFNGLKGTGKT

-314 ISKLVDGMLEFI
+314 ISKPVDGMLEFI
-326 QSLHFEGI
+326 QSLHFESI

-360 DMRKLYILTTNKLSV
+360 DMRKLYILTTNKLSI

-386 RYIKEFSNLPAK
+386 RYIKEFSNLSAK
-398 SVNDVI
+398 AVNDVI
-404 DDNLKDISLK
+404 DDNLNDISLK
-414 EEVLKVVDSLE
+414 DDVLKVVDSLE

-435 IDECNIMGTVP
+435 IDECNIMGSVP

-456 KYRMQIISFD
+456 KYKIQIISFD
-466 NLDLKS
+466 NL
-472 HQELKDY
+472 ELKFHRELQDY
-479 IKEHLVYNE
+479 IINHLAADESVIN
-488 TVAGWLQ
+488 WLQ
-495 KVIGTDESKKKPK
+495 KVIGTDGKGKKFK
-508 KNIGNRPKPRV
+508 KNLDLIEEMYDCRV
-519 PFNRWPWTKET
+519 CIEWR
-530 TSNSSIPK
+530 
-538 IPLLPTS
+538 PTS
-545 CRSVSSTCCWSP
+545 TLGVYIGKHLGCGIVNSKPDGYGFFTREADWDNSTELCCLCNDYNIP
-557 LITMHSFSKKTAAS
+557 
-571 KNKSSLNTPRS
+571 SL
-582 TSVRRPASPRSATS
+582 
-596 KTLSRNYRPSGST
+596 YRGN
-609 SSSPY
+609 
-614 PMSSTAKRTKRPRKS
+614 
-629 STTTPTYPSCCSR
+629 
-642 RLPAK
+642 L

>member
-1 MEEVKTKKIGLDTDR
+1 MKEVKARKIELATVR
-16 LIIRTPDENDAHD
+16 LIIRTPQERDVHD
-29 IFTLMSDLEIAAS
+29 IFVLMSDLEIAAI
-42 TGFRPMSTLS
+42 TGFRPMNTLS
-52 EAEGKIRRDMNSGL
+52 EAEGKIRREMDGGL
-66 MFCISEKGLLEKV
+66 MFCILEKNLPEKV
-79 LGVFEVTPHKINS
+79 LGVFEVTPHKTNT

-117 EVVTRMK
+117 EVVKRMK

-159 GLERKCGMNYLDEV
+159 GLEKKCGMNYLDEV
-173 VDLEYYTLDKEEYL
+173 VDLEYYTLYKEEYL
-187 NPDKTV
+187 NPDEKI
-193 RKGKQTIASKQKWI
+193 RKEKQTIASKQKWI

-231 RIYEHPQTKRLGLEK
+231 RIYEQPQTERLGLEK
-246 IDDIFRFDFKIY
+246 IDDTFRFDFKIY
-258 DLDCENIISK
+258 DLDCEDIMSK

-298 IAAKLL
+298 IAAKQL

-314 ISKLVDGMLEFI
+314 ISKPVDGMLEFI
-326 QSLHFEGI
+326 QSLHFESI

-360 DMRKLYILTTNKLSV
+360 DMRKLYILTTNKLSI

-386 RYIKEFSNLPAK
+386 RYIKEFSNLSAK
-398 SVNDVI
+398 AVNDVI
-404 DDNLKDISLK
+404 DDNLNDISLK
-414 EEVLKVVDSLE
+414 DDVLKVVDSLE

-435 IDECNIMGTVP
+435 IDECNIMGSVP

-456 KYRMQIISFD
+456 KYKIQIISFD
-466 NLDLKS
+466 NL
-472 HQELKDY
+472 ELKFHRELQDY
-479 IKEHLVYNE
+479 IINHLEADESVIN
-488 TVAGWLQ
+488 WLQ
-495 KVIGTDESKKKPK
+495 KVIGTDGKGKKFK
-508 KNIGNRPKPRV
+508 KNLDLIEEMYDCRV
-519 PFNRWPWTKET
+519 CIEWR
-530 TSNSSIPK
+530 
-538 IPLLPTS
+538 PTS
-545 CRSVSSTCCWSP
+545 TLGVYIGKHLGCGIVNSKPDGYGFFTREADWDNSTELCCLCNDYNIP
-557 LITMHSFSKKTAAS
+557 
-571 KNKSSLNTPRS
+571 SL
-582 TSVRRPASPRSATS
+582 
-596 KTLSRNYRPSGST
+596 YRGN
-609 SSSPY
+609 
-614 PMSSTAKRTKRPRKS
+614 
-629 STTTPTYPSCCSR
+629 
-642 RLPAK
+642 L

>member
-1 MEEVKTKKIGLDTDR
+1 MKEAKAGKIEIVTDR
-16 LIIRTPDENDAHD
+16 LIIRTPEKKDVHD
-29 IFTLMSDLEIAAS
+29 IFALMSDREIAAS
-42 TGFRPMSTLS
+42 TGFRPMSTES
-52 EAEGKIRRDMNSGL
+52 EAEGKIRREMDGGL
-66 MFCISEKGLLEKV
+66 MFCILEKNLPEKV
-79 LGVFEVTPHKINS
+79 IGVFEVNPHKTIT

-117 EVVTRMK
+117 EVAERMK

-173 VDLEYYTLDKEEYL
+173 VDLEYYTLYKEEYL
-187 NPDKTV
+187 NPNEKIH
-193 RKGKQTIASKQKWI
+193 KEKQTIASKQKWI

-231 RIYEHPQTKRLGLEK
+231 RIYEHPQTKRLGLER
-246 IDDIFRFDFKIY
+246 IDETFRFDFKIY
-258 DLDCENIISK
+258 DLDSEEIISK

-285 GVIFNGIKGTGKT
+285 GVIFNGLKGTGKT

-314 ISKLVDGMLEFI
+314 ISKPVDGMLEFI
-326 QSLHFEGI
+326 QSLHFESI

-360 DMRKLYILTTNKLSV
+360 DMRKLYILTTNKLSI

-386 RYIKEFSNLPAK
+386 RYIKEFSNLSVKA
-398 SVNDVI
+398 VNDVI
-404 DDNLKDISLK
+404 DDNLKDKSLK

-435 IDECNIMGTVP
+435 IDECNIMGSVP

-456 KYRMQIISFD
+456 KYKIQIISFD
-466 NLDLKS
+466 NL
-472 HQELKDY
+472 ELKFHRELQDY
-479 IKEHLVYNE
+479 IINHLAADESVIN
-488 TVAGWLQ
+488 WLQ
-495 KVIGTDESKKKPK
+495 KVIGTDEKGKKLK
-508 KNIGNRPKPRV
+508 KNIDLIEEMYDCDVCIEWR
-519 PFNRWPWTKET
+519 
-530 TSNSSIPK
+530 
-538 IPLLPTS
+538 PTS
-545 CRSVSSTCCWSP
+545 TLSIYIGKHLGCGTVSSEPDRYGFFTCEDDWNNSTELCCLCNDIHIP
-557 LITMHSFSKKTAAS
+557 
-571 KNKSSLNTPRS
+571 SL
-582 TSVRRPASPRSATS
+582 
-596 KTLSRNYRPSGST
+596 YRGN
-609 SSSPY
+609 
-614 PMSSTAKRTKRPRKS
+614 
-629 STTTPTYPSCCSR
+629 
-642 RLPAK
+642 L

>member
-1 MEEVKTKKIGLDTDR
+1 MKEVKARKIELATVR
-16 LIIRTPDENDAHD
+16 LIIRTPQERDVHD
-29 IFTLMSDLEIAAS
+29 IFVLMSDLEIAAI
-42 TGFRPMSTLS
+42 TGFRPMNTLS
-52 EAEGKIRRDMNSGL
+52 EAEGKIRREMDGGL
-66 MFCISEKGLLEKV
+66 MFCILEKNLPEKV
-79 LGVFEVTPHKINS
+79 LGVFEITPHKTNT

-117 EVVTRMK
+117 EVVKRMK

-145 ASRRVALKSGFTYE
+145 ASRRVALKRGFKYE
-159 GLERKCGMNYLDEV
+159 GLEKKCGMNYLDEV
-173 VDLEYYTLDKEEYL
+173 VDLEYYTLYKEEYL
-187 NPDKTV
+187 NPDEKI
-193 RKGKQTIASKQKWI
+193 RKEKQTIASKQKWI

-231 RIYEHPQTKRLGLEK
+231 RIYEQPQTKRLGLEK
-246 IDDIFRFDFKIY
+246 IDDTFRFDFKIY
-258 DLDCENIISK
+258 NLDCEDIMSK

-298 IAAKLL
+298 IAAKQL

-314 ISKLVDGMLEFI
+314 ISKPVDGMLEFI
-326 QSLHFEGI
+326 QSLHFESI

-360 DMRKLYILTTNKLSV
+360 DMRKLYILTTNKLSI

-386 RYIKEFSNLPAK
+386 RYIKEFSNLSAK
-398 SVNDVI
+398 AVNDVI
-404 DDNLKDISLK
+404 DDNLNDISLK
-414 EEVLKVVDSLE
+414 DDVLKVVDSLE

-435 IDECNIMGTVP
+435 IDECNIMGSVP

-456 KYRMQIISFD
+456 KYKIQIISFD
-466 NLDLKS
+466 NL
-472 HQELKDY
+472 ELKFHRELQDY
-479 IKEHLVYNE
+479 IINHLAADESVIN
-488 TVAGWLQ
+488 WLQ
-495 KVIGTDESKKKPK
+495 KVIGTDEKGKKLK
-508 KNIGNRPKPRV
+508 KNIDLIEEMYDCDVCIEWR
-519 PFNRWPWTKET
+519 
-530 TSNSSIPK
+530 
-538 IPLLPTS
+538 PTS
-545 CRSVSSTCCWSP
+545 TLSIYIGKHLGCGTVSSEPDRYGFFTREDDWNNSTELCCLCNDIHIP
-557 LITMHSFSKKTAAS
+557 
-571 KNKSSLNTPRS
+571 SL
-582 TSVRRPASPRSATS
+582 
-596 KTLSRNYRPSGST
+596 YRGN
-609 SSSPY
+609 
-614 PMSSTAKRTKRPRKS
+614 
-629 STTTPTYPSCCSR
+629 
-642 RLPAK
+642 L

>member
-1 MEEVKTKKIGLDTDR
+1 MKEVKARKIELATVR
-16 LIIRTPDENDAHD
+16 LIIRTPQERDVHD
-29 IFTLMSDLEIAAS
+29 IFVLMSDLEIAAI
-42 TGFRPMSTLS
+42 TGFRPMNTLS
-52 EAEGKIRRDMNSGL
+52 EAEGKIRREKEGGL
-66 MFCISEKGLLEKV
+66 MFCISEKNLPEKV
-79 LGVFEVTPHKINS
+79 LGVFEITPHKTNT

-102 CYFLHKEARGKGYMT
+102 CYFLHKKARGKGYMT
-117 EVVTRMK
+117 EVVERMK
-124 RYLFDERMAD
+124 CYLFDERMAD

-145 ASRRVALKSGFTYE
+145 ASRRVALKCGFTYE

-173 VDLEYYTLDKEEYL
+173 VDLEYYTLYKEEYL
-187 NPDKTV
+187 NPDEKV
-193 RKGKQTIASKQKWI
+193 RKEKLTIASKQKWI

-258 DLDCENIISK
+258 DLDCEEIMSR

-285 GVIFNGIKGTGKT
+285 GVIFNGLKGTGKT

-314 ISKLVDGMLEFI
+314 ISKPVDGMLEFI
-326 QSLHFEGI
+326 QSLHFESI

-360 DMRKLYILTTNKLSV
+360 DMRKLYILTTNKLSI

-386 RYIKEFSNLPAK
+386 RYIKEFSNLSAK
-398 SVNDVI
+398 AVNDVI
-404 DDNLKDISLK
+404 DDNLNDISLK
-414 EEVLKVVDSLE
+414 DDVLKVVDSLE

-435 IDECNIMGTVP
+435 IDECNIMGSVP

-456 KYRMQIISFD
+456 KYKIQIISFD
-466 NLDLKS
+466 NL
-472 HQELKDY
+472 ELKFHRELQDY
-479 IKEHLVYNE
+479 IINHLAADESVIN
-488 TVAGWLQ
+488 WLQ
-495 KVIGTDESKKKPK
+495 KVIGTDGKGKKFK
-508 KNIGNRPKPRV
+508 KNLDLIEEMYDCRV
-519 PFNRWPWTKET
+519 CIEWR
-530 TSNSSIPK
+530 
-538 IPLLPTS
+538 PTS
-545 CRSVSSTCCWSP
+545 TLGVYIGKHLGCGIVNSKPDGYGFFTREADWDNSTELCCLCNDYNIP
-557 LITMHSFSKKTAAS
+557 
-571 KNKSSLNTPRS
+571 SL
-582 TSVRRPASPRSATS
+582 
-596 KTLSRNYRPSGST
+596 YRGN
-609 SSSPY
+609 
-614 PMSSTAKRTKRPRKS
+614 
-629 STTTPTYPSCCSR
+629 
-642 RLPAK
+642 L